1 MLRQFSVVDVSV
13 EMDHVCMDEIEKV
26 QLQRI
31 ALDILDNAFI

>member
-1 MLRQFSVVDVSV
+1 MLSKFSVVDVSV
-13 EMDHVCMDEIEKV
+13 EMNHVCMDEIEKV